1 LLKYS
6 LRQLQYFAIAGETGS
21 VTRASEI
28 LCVSQPTVSAAIV
41 HLEAIFEVQLFVR
54 HHAKGLSLTGSGRQI
69 LARVNTVLKQ
79 SEDLQNAV
87 NDMAKTTRGTIN
99 VAWFVTLAP
108 VMAPLLIREF
118 QKDYEQ
124 VRVNCFEADHDAIFD
139 GLHTAKFD
147 MAITYRLAIPDTLA
161 FEPLAHYA
169 PYVIVHKNH
178 SLAARKSV
186 SLKMLEKEPLVLL
199 DLPHSRQYFQSL
211 FDDAKLSPNIQY
223 HSSSPHLVRSMVAN
237 EFGYSV
243 MNIPIGS
250 DQSLDGKEFVKL
262 ELRDELTPIVLG
274 ILRTREYAS
283 TRVGK
288 LFYEYCKERVGH

>member
-1 LLKYS
+1 MLKYS
-6 LRQLQYFAIAGETGS
+6 LRQLEYFAVAGETGS

-28 LCVSQPTVSAAIV
+28 LGVSQPTVSAAIV
-41 HLEAIFEVQLFVR
+41 HLEAVFEVQLFVR

-69 LARVNTVLKQ
+69 LAQVNTLLKQ
-79 SEDLQNAV
+79 SEDLQNTV

-118 QKDYEQ
+118 QKDYER

-147 MAITYRLAIPDTLA
+147 MAITYRLDIPDTLA
-161 FEPLAHYA
+161 FEPLAHYV

-178 SLAARKSV
+178 SLAARQSV
-186 SLKMLEKEPLVLL
+186 SLKMFEKEPLVLL
-199 DLPHSRQYFQSL
+199 DMPHSRQYFQSL
-211 FDDAKLSPNIQY
+211 FDEAKLTPNIQY
-223 HSSSPHLVRSMVAN
+223 YSASPHLVRSMVAN

-243 MNIPIGS
+243 LNIPIGS

-262 ELRDELTPIVLG
+262 ELRDKLTPIALG
-274 ILRTREYAS
+274 ILKNRDYAFTRAGE
-283 TRVGK
+283 
-288 LFYEYCKERVGH
+288 LFYEHCKQRVGL